1 MRMGL
6 FMAIK
11 PKKSTSS
18 TTSTSALSATYVNT
32 SVTTPTASSM
42 TAFANAI
49 SIDDSSR
56 NDSSAIGA
64 SSTSKNP
71 ELLQSKNKTERETPV
86 QNKIKQE
93 INVLKGRI
101 VKFSQLND
109 SGLSNSDNMKQ
120 SEAECKNL
128 KEK

>member
-1 MRMGL
+1 
-6 FMAIK
+6 
-11 PKKSTSS
+11 
-18 TTSTSALSATYVNT
+18 
-32 SVTTPTASSM
+32 M

>member
-1 MRMGL
+1 MGL

-18 TTSTSALSATYVNT
+18 TTSKSALSATYVNT
-32 SVTTPTASSM
+32 SVTTPTASS
-42 TAFANAI
+42 TIAFANAI

-71 ELLQSKNKTERETPV
+71 ALLQSKNKTERGTPV

-101 VKFSQLND
+101 VKFFQLND

>member
-71 ELLQSKNKTERETPV
+71 ELLQSKNKTERETSV

-93 INVLKGRI
+93 INALKGRI

-120 SEAECKNL
+120 SEAVRS
-128 KEK
+128 

>member
-1 MRMGL
+1 MGL

-18 TTSTSALSATYVNT
+18 TTSKSALSATYVNT
-32 SVTTPTASSM
+32 SVTTPTASS
-42 TAFANAI
+42 TIAFANVI

-71 ELLQSKNKTERETPV
+71 ELLQSKNKTERETSV

-93 INVLKGRI
+93 INALKGRI

-120 SEAECKNL
+120 SEAVRS
-128 KEK
+128 

>member
-1 MRMGL
+1 MGL

-18 TTSTSALSATYVNT
+18 TTSKSALSATYVNT
-32 SVTTPTASSM
+32 SVTTPTASS
-42 TAFANAI
+42 TIALANAI

-71 ELLQSKNKTERETPV
+71 ELLQSKNKTERETSV

-93 INVLKGRI
+93 INALKGRI

-120 SEAECKNL
+120 SEAVRS
-128 KEK
+128 

>member
-1 MRMGL
+1 MGL

-18 TTSTSALSATYVNT
+18 TTSKSALSATYVNT
-32 SVTTPTASSM
+32 LVTTPTASS
-42 TAFANAI
+42 TIAFANAI

-71 ELLQSKNKTERETPV
+71 ELLQSKNKTERETSV

-93 INVLKGRI
+93 INALKGRI

-120 SEAECKNL
+120 SEAVRS
-128 KEK
+128 

>member
-1 MRMGL
+1 
-6 FMAIK
+6 MAIK

-32 SVTTPTASSM
+32 SVTTPTASS
-42 TAFANAI
+42 TSAFANAI
-49 SIDDSSR
+49 SIGDSSR

-93 INVLKGRI
+93 INALKGRI

-109 SGLSNSDNMKQ
+109 SDDSGLSSSDNMKQ